1 MKAVY
6 ITKCYSRFP
15 QTGTAYSI
23 NYPILWLDE
32 SCRRTQQ
39 KGRSRRLL
47 AGGVMLLDLE
57 RFIVYCGVAN

>member
-39 KGRSRRLL
+39 GEDVIK
-47 AGGVMLLDLE
+47 
-57 RFIVYCGVAN
+57 